1 MHSSKK
7 PADHEILDDQVL
19 LMITE
24 GDSGFR
30 AEILAS
36 FISSAEV
43 IIAEIVAAPDAK
55 TRQEKAHKLKG
66 LAASVGAVILQQA
79 SAIIEADPSLNIAAN
94 DLATSLTSAL
104 HDVKTRI

>member
-1 MHSSKK
+1 MQSTKK

-43 IIAEIVAAPDAK
+43 IIAEIVAATDVR
-55 TRQEKAHKLKG
+55 TRQDKAHKLKG
-66 LAASVGAVILQQA
+66 LAASVGATILHRI
-79 SAIIEADPSLNIAAN
+79 SAAIEADPSVNVATN
-94 DLATSLTSAL
+94 DLAASLTSAL
-104 HDVKTRI
+104 LDVKTRI